1 MEVAH
6 PISIDIRRI
15 EFELEGTRHG
25 LKARQCPTDEL
36 SSRNLP
42 L

>member
-15 EFELEGTRHG
+15 EFELEGTAR
-25 LKARQCPTDEL
+25 LK
-36 SSRNLP
+36 SSP
-42 L
+42 MPY